1 MKALILLQNLDA
13 HIVGSN
19 FLLLQWFLQVL
30 QYQSDTESAYH
41 TPRTIVSFENS
52 EDSKNTGKVLPLPTC
67 DKEIVTFCGY
77 RLNR

>member
-30 QYQSDTESAYH
+30 QYQSYTESAYH
-41 TPRTIVSFENS
+41 KPRTSCVRKFGGFEEHWQGPTTTYLRQRDCNILRVS
-52 EDSKNTGKVLPLPTC
+52 P
-67 DKEIVTFCGY
+67 
-77 RLNR
+77 

>member
-13 HIVGSN
+13 RIVGSN
-19 FLLLQWFLQVL
+19 LLLLQWFLQVL
-30 QYQSDTESAYH
+30 QYQSYTESAYH
-41 TPRTIVSFENS
+41 KPRTSFVRKFGGFE
-52 EDSKNTGKVLPLPTC
+52 EHWQATKRPTC